1 MSGGRAPTDDGPAGA
16 THAAPA
22 PSPVD
27 VGIVAAMP
35 VEVGFLIDRLSKV
48 RKYSGPRL
56 SVIEGECAGKIVAVV
71 VAGLG
76 REAARR
82 GAELLIDGHRPR
94 WIVSAGFAGA
104 LDPELRR
111 YDTVMPVEVMDL
123 QGQRYTIDVG
133 VPPEGRNPRLR
144 AGRLVT
150 VDAIVRTAAE
160 KA

>member
-16 THAAPA
+16 THTAPA

-27 VGIVAAMP
+27 VGVVAAMP

-76 REAARR
+76 REAARL

-111 YDTVMPVEVMDL
+111 NDVVIPHEVLDL
-123 QGQRYTIDVG
+123 DGRRFAIDVG
-133 VPPEGRNPRLR
+133 PSLDGLGPRIR
-144 AGRLVT
+144 GGRL
-150 VDAIVRTAAE
+150 
-160 KA
+160 